1 MARPQ
6 EYDARDA
13 LRESLT
19 VFWNKGYEATSVADL
34 LEATGLS
41 KSSLYSAFGGKRELF
56 LSAFDSYRAQ
66 RVVEMNRMLA
76 EGTGREA
83 IERFFGAIIKDS
95 QDPAAPRYG
104 CMSTNEAVELA
115 PHDPEVR
122 ARVNADFNTI
132 ETAIAEAVRRGQA
145 DGSIPAGKDAAE
157 VARALLVSFPGL
169 QVMVRARLDDDRLEA
184 AFRTL
189 MSVVLD

>member
-41 KSSLYSAFGGKRELF
+41 KSSLYSGFGGKRELF

-83 IERFFGAIIKDS
+83 IERFFGAIIRDS
-95 QDPAAPRYG
+95 QDPTAPRYG

-122 ARVNADFNTI
+122 ARVTADFDTI
-132 ETAIAEAVRRGQA
+132 EAAIAKTVSRGQA
-145 DGSIPAGKDAAE
+145 DGSISAGKDAAE

-169 QVMVRARLDDDRLEA
+169 QVMVRARLDEDRLDA